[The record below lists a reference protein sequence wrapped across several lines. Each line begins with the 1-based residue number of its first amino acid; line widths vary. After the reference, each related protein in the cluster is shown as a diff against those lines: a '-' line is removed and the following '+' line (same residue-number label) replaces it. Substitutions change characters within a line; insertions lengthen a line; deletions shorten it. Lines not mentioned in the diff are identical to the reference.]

1 MLKKRIFSGIQPTG
15 EIHIG
20 NYVGAIKNWI
30 NLLDEYESIFS
41 IVDLHALTIENDPA
55 KFHSSILNCA
65 RTLIACGLVPGKCRL
80 FIQSRVREHTELA
93 WIFNCLTPIGDLE
106 RMTQFK
112 DKSVQ
117 HKSNINAGLL
127 TYPLLQAADILLY
140 KAEVVPV
147 GEDQIQHIEITR
159 RTAKRFNNRFGET
172 FPEPR
177 ELLTSTAKILGM
189 DGKTKM
195 SKSLNNHIGIL
206 ERPDIIKEKLKTAVT
221 DENRKRR
228 KDPGNPEICNIFTM
242 HKAFSTEEHQIFID
256 RECRSA
262 GIGCIE
268 CKTGLFE
275 NIMTEIEP
283 IQKKA
288 VEMEKD
294 KDYVSGVLE
303 SNAEECKKIASGVM
317 DEVRTKIGINK

>member
-1 MLKKRIFSGIQPTG
+1 MSKKRIFSGIQPTG

-30 NLLDEYESIFS
+30 ALIDEYDAIFS
-41 IVDLHALTIENDPA
+41 IVDLHALTIENNPD
-55 KFHSSILNCA
+55 KFHDNIISCA
-65 RTLIACGLVPGKCRL
+65 RTLIACGLVPEKCRL
-80 FIQSRVREHTELA
+80 FIQSHVQEHTELA
-93 WIFNCLTPIGDLE
+93 WIFNCLTPLGDLE

-112 DKSVQ
+112 DKSEQ

-140 KAEVVPV
+140 KAEYVPV
-147 GEDQIQHIEITR
+147 GEDQIQHIEMTR
-159 RTAKRFNNRFGET
+159 RTAKRFNNRFGKT

-177 ELLTSTAKILGM
+177 ELLTDTAKILGV

-206 ERPDIIKEKLKTAVT
+206 EPPEIIKEKLKTAVT

-228 KDPGNPEICNIFTM
+228 KDPGNPEICNIFTI
-242 HKAFSTEEHQIFID
+242 HKAFSTREHRQHID
-256 RECRSA
+256 TQCRTA

-275 NIMTEIEP
+275 TMMTEIEP

-288 VEMEKD
+288 LDMNSDDIVEI
-294 KDYVSGVLE
+294 LRQ
-303 SNAEECKKIASGVM
+303 NASVCRTTAAGVM
-317 DEVRTKIGINK
+317 DEVRSKIGIRQ